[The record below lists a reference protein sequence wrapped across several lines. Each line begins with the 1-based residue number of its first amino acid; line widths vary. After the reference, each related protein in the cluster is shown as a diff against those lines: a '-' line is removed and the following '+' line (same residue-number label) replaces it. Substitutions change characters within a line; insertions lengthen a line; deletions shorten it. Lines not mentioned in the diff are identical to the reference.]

1 MYTPMGASTSVTYP
15 VDNQD
20 ISELFT
26 KESITNPGYAV
37 FWTNTGNTH
46 NYKNDILKDE
56 FEVNANNSEKED
68 MDASVDEKESLEDA
82 LEASAAET
90 SAFEQIVNT
99 EEPVGELATAT
110 LSLLSFTV
118 PWEFFTLCLDILI

>member
-1 MYTPMGASTSVTYP
+1 MDASTSVTYP

-37 FWTNTGNTH
+37 FWTNTENTR

-68 MDASVDEKESLEDA
+68 IDASADETESLEDA

-90 SAFEQIVNT
+90 SALEELANT
-99 EEPVGELATAT
+99 EEPVGELATAA

-118 PWEFFTLCLDILI
+118 PWEFFTMCLEIIF